1 MRTVACLVLAV
12 FALSGCYKDVEIRKD
27 QLPKLNGSY
36 QRVTGAVATGS
47 GTVYTGEIT
56 VAHVSA
62 PDGRNVEIKGEF
74 DATIV
79 SDQGKWTFE
88 HPVTSTLEGSALSV
102 TGGNRGTTRFD
113 IERING
119 VSVSQY
125 DSTASIL
132 AIVGGSAA
140 FGVVFYFAMMA
151 AIGH

>member
-1 MRTVACLVLAV
+1 MRAIACVLLTS
-12 FALSGCYKDVEIRKD
+12 FALGGCYKNVEIRKD

-47 GTVYTGEIT
+47 GTVYTGEVT

-79 SDQGKWTFE
+79 SDQGKWTFD
-88 HPVTSTLEGSALSV
+88 HPVTSTLEGSTLSV
-102 TGGNRGTTRFD
+102 TGGNRGATRFD
-113 IERING
+113 LERVQE

-125 DSTASIL
+125 DSTTSAL
-132 AIVGGSAA
+132 AIIGGSAA
-140 FGVVFYFAMMA
+140 FGVVFYFAMVA